1 MSDNKTETNEIK
13 KNSKTNNLEK
23 RGKEVLREIKARNR
37 YFYIFNRYG
46 IIIASFLAFSLFV
59 HLSFLIFFM
68 NQIVPPVYVPVD
80 NEMRYFPPTPLNL
93 HDKSDSDIQT
103 YTMTSIK
110 DLFSYDYINYNE
122 QLLKHQNKFT
132 SNGWKSFIEN
142 MKKSFILDSVQ
153 ENKWISSFK
162 NTNPPKIVK
171 KAIDNDGKAYWL
183 VELDGINSFIGNIQR
198 NENVTIRLKIKRE
211 STLVNENGIGIDS
224 FIYITK

>member
-1 MSDNKTETNEIK
+1 MSNNTIETNEIK
-13 KNSKTNNLEK
+13 KNLKINNLEK

-46 IIIASFLAFSLFV
+46 IIIASLLTFSLFV
-59 HLSFLIFFM
+59 HLSVLIFFM
-68 NQIVPPVYVPVD
+68 NQTVPPVYVPVD
-80 NEMRYFPPTPLNL
+80 NEMRYFPPTPLHL

-132 SNGWKSFIEN
+132 SNGWKSFIDN

-171 KAIDNDGKAYWL
+171 KAIDEDNKAYWL
-183 VELDGINSFIGNIQR
+183 VELDGVNSFIGNIQR